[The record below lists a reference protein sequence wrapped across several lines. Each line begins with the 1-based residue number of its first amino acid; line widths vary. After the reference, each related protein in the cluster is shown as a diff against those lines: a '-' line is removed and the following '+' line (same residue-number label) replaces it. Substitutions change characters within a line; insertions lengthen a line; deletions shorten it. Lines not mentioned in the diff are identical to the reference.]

1 MSEYLHDEN
10 ICPNCGNEIEDRLEN
25 AIQQLFIESFQ
36 ISDPSATEDFIR
48 KCVYVGHSIGKI
60 EAYETIALSAIN
72 AAENHEKLT
81 DSLLEDEC
89 DYDCDDCSCE

>member
-1 MSEYLHDEN
+1 MEYNHDEN
-10 ICPNCGNEIEDRLEN
+10 ICPNCGNEIEDKLEN

-48 KCVYVGHSIGKI
+48 KCVYVGHSIGKT

-72 AAENHEKLT
+72 AAESYEILT
-81 DSLLEDEC
+81 DNLLEGEC
-89 DYDCDDCSCE
+89 DCDDCSCED